1 MGDGGGFG
9 EKYWG
14 NVAGA
19 GYSVRVSHTVGAVIW
34 DQELGGDGGY
44 AKITRRI
51 PSSGSG
57 KYFGDDVAVYDKQ
70 RVGVD
75 PSG

>member
-1 MGDGGGFG
+1 MGYGGGFG
-9 EKYWG
+9 EKYGG

-19 GYSVRVSHTVGAVIW
+19 GYSVRFSHAVGAVIW

-44 AKITRRI
+44 AKITIRV
-51 PSSGSG
+51 PSSGSR

-70 RVGVD
+70 RV
-75 PSG
+75 